1 MKGFMQLQTIIYVVF
16 AVIILMVGLFSVEAY
31 LTNIKVDANY
41 ELDQIDLA
49 IIGKRITSSC
59 YNEIQ
64 TFDDFY
70 VYDSGFKKNSINFNN
85 NCFSGYSQDKIAV
98 SFFDM
103 NKNLI
108 HKEGNLD
115 CEYPDLNLFLLSE
128 NQDYLVEVCYEK

>member
-64 TFDDFY
+64 NFDDFY

-85 NCFSGYSQDKIAV
+85 NCFSGYNPEKISV

-108 HKEGNLD
+108 YKEGNLY
-115 CEYPDLNLFLLSE
+115 CEYPDLNLLLLSE